1 MSDYATCWRG
11 PGASRS
17 SSVAR
22 CCWRLS
28 SHWWGDCMP
37 GVIRTWTVVMMCL
50 WLGSCGLFSKDK
62 PPPPTEIE
70 IKPAPAEAFIDFIAM
85 ASPLVNPLPDG
96 QPSPLVVRL
105 YLLSGDAAFVN
116 ASFRQLWENDAETLG
131 DTMLGK
137 TEVILSPGGVERIKA
152 NMAEGT
158 VLVAV
163 VAGFRNFEEAKWRA
177 MVPLHGE
184 KQFKLKAELKTLSVD
199 LGPHD

>member
-1 MSDYATCWRG
+1 MSGFATSWRETETDRCSRAACRCWRQT
-11 PGASRS
+11 
-17 SSVAR
+17 SV
-22 CCWRLS
+22 
-28 SHWWGDCMP
+28 WWGDCMP
-37 GVIRTWTVVMMCL
+37 GVFRTWAVFMMVL
-50 WLGSCGLFSKDK
+50 WLAGCGMFSKDK

-105 YLLSGDAAFVN
+105 YLLNGDSAFAN
-116 ASFRQLWENDAETLG
+116 ASFRQIWEADEATLG
-131 DTMLGK
+131 PTMLGK
-137 TEVILSPGGVERIKA
+137 TELILNPGGVERVKA

-158 VLVAV
+158 LLVAV
-163 VAGFRNFEEAKWRA
+163 VAGFRNYEDAKWRA